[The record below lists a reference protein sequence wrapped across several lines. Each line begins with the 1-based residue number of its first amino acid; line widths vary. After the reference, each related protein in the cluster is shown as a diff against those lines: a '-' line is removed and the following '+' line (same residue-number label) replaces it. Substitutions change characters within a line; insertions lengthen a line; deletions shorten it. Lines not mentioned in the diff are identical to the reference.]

1 MNAFSWMVDQ
11 SLSTRLT
18 LALLHFLWQGCAGGL
33 LVWIGGWLLRSGAAR
48 WRYTFN
54 VAVML
59 AMGGCLPATFVRL
72 GESSLGIS
80 RSPSAP
86 TASASPAVL
95 PGQDEDRDVA
105 RAAFVAP
112 AAAPAPAAEAG
123 AITHDTEPISLS
135 SPSWTLSPRWV
146 VKALPALS
154 SWIAVFYFAGVS
166 LVLARLVRGI
176 WGGYRLRKIARVV
189 DDPKL
194 IEAVR
199 QQARRL
205 GIRVAPTVAWCERIS
220 VPVVVGI
227 VAPMILLP
235 AAVVSGLSASQ
246 LQALLLHEL
255 SHIRRFDPIVHLLQ
269 RVIEAILFF
278 HPAVWFVSRRVS
290 IEREL
295 AADDMVLAVGWDRPS
310 YADALVRVAELAALH
325 CGADS
330 WALGATGNNPSEFK
344 LRVLRLLE
352 DSQPPKLDLSRV
364 GILAVILFLVFGGV
378 LAWSQ
383 TKEPNSSG
391 SKANQPKASESKASE
406 SKPKDSKAREPKAGE
421 SPAATNA
428 DPPAPA
434 TTEGTPSGETR
445 VLQKPAILLPDHWIL
460 TAVGFDNDDKEIVTA
475 SLQGPITIRRWD
487 VPGKKLISEIKL
499 EADKHE
505 RDVNL
510 ETMRLSGDRK
520 RIIAATDAYV
530 GIWDTATG
538 KLLKTLTIPKID
550 NNDTVRFLA
559 CTPDL
564 SVIVGNLET
573 NYYRLTLAFDAYTV
587 VWNGNTGKLVRTTTH
602 EGLTHMQGLTLS
614 SDGMRYATTNQGGP
628 EIWDTVTGQRLLQ
641 VPNDNKEYRT
651 SHPEA
656 SKSSPYDAVWSIQFS
671 PDGKTLAIG
680 DTLGIKLVDAS
691 NGKLLKHLE
700 GLYSYS
706 TWRSPNLV
714 FSRDGQWL
722 ARLGTGYKDDGKDS
736 GYVTPIWSTQTG
748 NLLFELQG
756 ESGHAAFSADK
767 KSIAITFS
775 DMQQGLQVWDL
786 SGNATDTE
794 PAGPGPHSRVDRVDR
809 VEENG
814 HYRGD
819 MAAKF
824 IDEYKPTWGETKLG
838 IQYGIAF
845 TKPQSSFKV
854 GERVPLVVFFRNASD
869 QPLKVDT
876 SPDYFGNTP
885 KILNDKGE
893 EVALENVPLLGH
905 ISHYVEHLAPGEAVG
920 PFYLNF
926 GLGENPRPG
935 KQHWHP
941 YYKTPLAGK
950 YRLTHVVDAM
960 IGGQKEGQNEG
971 DLLTPEQ
978 LTSGQL
984 EFEIRG
990 E

>member
-59 AMGGCLPATFVRL
+59 AMGACLPATFVLL
-72 GESSLGIS
+72 GESSPGIS
-80 RSPSAP
+80 RLPSVPVAPVSPV
-86 TASASPAVL
+86 VL
-95 PGQDEDRDVA
+95 TGQAEHKD
-105 RAAFVAP
+105 AAGEVFVAP
-112 AAAPAPAAEAG
+112 AAAPAAAAEAG
-123 AITHDTEPISLS
+123 AITHNTEPISAS

-146 VKALPALS
+146 AEALPALS
-154 SWIAVFYFAGVS
+154 SWIAAFYFAGVS

-176 WGGYRLRKIARVV
+176 WGGYRLRKIARIV

-194 IEAVR
+194 IETVR
-199 QQARRL
+199 EQARRL

-235 AAVVSGLSASQ
+235 AAVVSGLSPSQ

-269 RVIEAILFF
+269 RIIEAILFF

-295 AADDMVLAVGWDRPS
+295 AADDMVLAAGWDRPL

-325 CGADS
+325 CGTDS
-330 WALGATGNNPSEFK
+330 LALGATGNNPSEFK

-364 GILAVILFLVFGGV
+364 GILAVVLFLVFGGV

-383 TKEPNSSG
+383 TKEPKSSG
-391 SKANQPKASESKASE
+391 SKADQPKTSESKASE
-406 SKPKDSKAREPKAGE
+406 SKPTDSKASEPKAGGPLAA
-421 SPAATNA
+421 PAATNA
-428 DPPAPA
+428 SPPPA
-434 TTEGTPSGETR
+434 TMEGTPSGETR
-445 VLQKPAILLPDHWIL
+445 VLRKPALLLPDHWIL

-499 EADKHE
+499 EADKYG

-520 RIIAATDAYV
+520 RIIAATNAYV
-530 GIWDTATG
+530 GIWDTTTG
-538 KLLKTLTIPKID
+538 KFLKRLTIPKID
-550 NNDTVRFLA
+550 NNDTVRFLT

-614 SDGMRYATTNQGGP
+614 SDGTRYATTNQGGP

-786 SGNATDTE
+786 SGNATDTGTGR
-794 PAGPGPHSRVDRVDR
+794 A
-809 VEENG
+809 
-814 HYRGD
+814 
-819 MAAKF
+819 
-824 IDEYKPTWGETKLG
+824 W
-838 IQYGIAF
+838 
-845 TKPQSSFKV
+845 
-854 GERVPLVVFFRNASD
+854 
-869 QPLKVDT
+869 
-876 SPDYFGNTP
+876 
-885 KILNDKGE
+885 
-893 EVALENVPLLGH
+893 
-905 ISHYVEHLAPGEAVG
+905 
-920 PFYLNF
+920 
-926 GLGENPRPG
+926 
-935 KQHWHP
+935 
-941 YYKTPLAGK
+941 TPLA
-950 YRLTHVVDAM
+950 RRPRRRERALPRRH
-960 IGGQKEGQNEG
+960 GGQVH
-971 DLLTPEQ
+971 
-978 LTSGQL
+978 
-984 EFEIRG
+984 R
-990 E
+990 